1 MDDAV
6 IRRYLSAPRAVVLD
20 IIARN
25 PEITHD
31 EIAAYWATHAG
42 PSVPR
47 QGKSLPRMTGEILW
61 RLVNL
66 EWVENRRGHFR
77 LTDLGVRVQTVAQS
91 DRC

>member
-31 EIAAYWATHAG
+31 EIAAYWATHASSA
-42 PSVPR
+42 P
-47 QGKSLPRMTGEILW
+47 
-61 RLVNL
+61 
-66 EWVENRRGHFR
+66 
-77 LTDLGVRVQTVAQS
+77 
-91 DRC
+91 